1 MLNLDENELAGPE
14 EGDTSFPYGYGLATG
29 GPVRESGGVFGAL
42 VPLNIEPLPSAP
54 PGLMEAD
61 RICKREIDFANK
73 VDYTPASSTAEEMRR
88 RIFNVLE
95 NTTAQVFTL
104 EQSWIRLGVLL
115 SSFKEKEYWREFKE
129 YPTFDDFI
137 SELKHRF
144 NRGRTQLYSY
154 LGVAE
159 ALLPTIGAEKL
170 EQMGISKAL
179 ELKRA
184 MKKLEG
190 KPLPAGLLEAA
201 LDPSKTTSEL
211 RGAVGAA
218 LHITEDP
225 KGTWMDLQGFF
236 MLPDERKEF
245 KEAFLATEAL
255 LALSNTLPDHI
266 RRKEV
271 ILAWMREFY
280 GTHAAEYNGVQQPD
294 NTEPQL
300 IAGSAGWEHPRVV
313 EEDGSF

>member
-1 MLNLDENELAGPE
+1 MSQTDELLNDSTGTSYIGTE
-14 EGDTSFPYGYGLATG
+14 EGDVSFP
-29 GPVRESGGVFGAL
+29 FGAL
-42 VPLNIEPLPSAP
+42 AEVSA
-54 PGLMEAD
+54 
-61 RICKREIDFANK
+61 
-73 VDYTPASSTAEEMRR
+73 TAEEMRR
-88 RIFNVLE
+88 KIFNVLE
-95 NTTAQVFTL
+95 NTTVQVFTL
-104 EQSWIRLGVLL
+104 EQNWIRLGVML
-115 SSFKEKEYWREFKE
+115 SEFKAQEHWRQFKE
-129 YPTFDDFI
+129 YQTFDDFI

-154 LGVAE
+154 LSVAE
-159 ALLPTIGAEKL
+159 QLLPTIGAEKL

-201 LDPSKTTSEL
+201 LDPKSTTTEL

-218 LHITEDP
+218 LHITEEP
-225 KGTWMDLQGFF
+225 KGSWFDLQGFF

-245 KEAFLATEAL
+245 KEAFLATEGVL
-255 LALSNTLPDHI
+255 GLSNTLPDHI

-280 GTHAAEYNGVQQPD
+280 GTHAAEFNGVQQPE
-294 NTEPQL
+294 NAKPVLVQPF
-300 IAGSAGWEHPRVV
+300 AGVHISQEMLYDAGYSASFALD
-313 EEDGSF
+313 EEGYAR